1 MEKLVAETEDE
12 KRKMHLINDMSP
24 EEIYQARLIVAQG
37 KFWTPEIEKLF
48 RRWKRQINI
57 RREGHQHQE
66 RTYNKRYY
74 YLGVPA
80 NIFGTIVASGVL
92 STFKNCDVC
101 ASPTTS
107 TILTTIVTTATIST
121 TSPTASCS
129 NDEIIRLVMGII
141 AVFSLC
147 LTILMVFMDYGGGR
161 QANKDSGD
169 NCDGLSRKIEG
180 MLNTPISRR
189 GDPIEFL
196 HEIRNE
202 FDDIRK
208 NSPALP
214 SKYNSTLEYRT
225 IERKKSKTPSMT
237 KLSPTVSPST
247 PPKMSPK
254 ASQKMS
260 PKASPKASLKAK
272 SKSTGSLP
280 SSKSLRASKIAKK
293 VLKQVAE
300 NEKET
305 TLQLEKAN
313 DYDTDEE
320 DKEVT
325 LAFDIESLR
334 PDDILNDIRRKSVQ
348 HSLTKA
354 LEFELSRMYTDET
367 RSPPIRRKRK
377 SSSTITR
384 SDDVVIVIGSEDKGK
399 EEDL

>member
-1 MEKLVAETEDE
+1 MEKLVAQTEDE
-12 KRKMHLINDMSP
+12 KRKIHLINDMTP

-48 RRWKRQINI
+48 RRWKRQINL

-107 TILTTIVTTATIST
+107 TILTTIVTTTTLST

-225 IERKKSKTPSMT
+225 IERKKTKMPSMT
-237 KLSPTVSPST
+237 KLLPTISPST
-247 PPKMSPK
+247 TPKMS
-254 ASQKMS
+254 QKVS
-260 PKASPKASLKAK
+260 PKVSLKAK

-334 PDDILNDIRRKSVQ
+334 PDDILNDMRRKTVQ

-354 LEFELSRMYTDET
+354 LEFELSRMYTADART
-367 RSPPIRRKRK
+367 PPIRKKRK
-377 SSSTITR
+377 SSSTIAH
-384 SDDVVIVIGSEDKGK
+384 SDDVVIVIGSDKGK
-399 EEDL
+399 EEL

>member
-1 MEKLVAETEDE
+1 MEKLDTQTEE
-12 KRKMHLINDMSP
+12 KRKVHLINDMSP

-48 RRWKRQINI
+48 RRWKRQINL

-101 ASPTTS
+101 TSPTTS
-107 TILTTIVTTATIST
+107 TILTTIVTTTALST
-121 TSPTASCS
+121 TSPAASCA

-237 KLSPTVSPST
+237 KLSPST
-247 PPKMSPK
+247 PQKV
-254 ASQKMS
+254 SQKV
-260 PKASPKASLKAK
+260 SLKAK

-300 NEKET
+300 NEKT
-305 TLQLEKAN
+305 NLQLEKAN

-354 LEFELSRMYTDET
+354 LEFELSRMYTDEA
-367 RSPPIRRKRK
+367 RAPPIRRKRK
-377 SSSTITR
+377 SSSTISR